1 MQIWRDFIHESMILE
16 RIILKNIIRYILEKY
31 KVN

>member
-1 MQIWRDFIHESMILE
+1 MQIWRDFIHEIMILE